1 MNAITTQ
8 EAAKDLDGLVR
19 SVIQNIEPTIVI
31 AQDGSKVVVLSIDEY
46 NALNETDYLLSNP
59 KNAAKLHRALEQV
72 QSGNVVSKTFHDLDL

>member
-8 EAAKDLDGLVR
+8 EAAKDLDALVR

-31 AQDGSKVVVLSIDEY
+31 AQDGSKVVVLSIEEY

-59 KNAAKLHRALEQV
+59 QNAAKLHRALEQV
-72 QSGNVVSKTFHDLDL
+72 QSGKVVSKTLNDLDL